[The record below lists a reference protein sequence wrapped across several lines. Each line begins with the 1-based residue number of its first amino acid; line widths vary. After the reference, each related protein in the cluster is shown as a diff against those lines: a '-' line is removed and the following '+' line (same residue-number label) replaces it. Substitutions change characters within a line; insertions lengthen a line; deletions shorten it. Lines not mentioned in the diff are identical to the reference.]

1 MKIGFK
7 SQVQKLVMTG
17 VCAALLAVLSQIT
30 IPLPTGVPI
39 TLQTFA
45 VALCGYIL
53 GPALGTL
60 SVLVYLAIGAVGLPV
75 FAGFSGG
82 VAAFMSMS
90 GGFMWGFLAM
100 AFLCGLGTRFSSRIV
115 SVLLG
120 VAGLTACH
128 ICGVAQFAFLTS
140 STFWQSAVAV
150 SVPFLVK
157 DILSV
162 ALACFVAAAVIT
174 SLKRAQ
180 LVDTL

>member
-7 SQVQKLVMTG
+7 SHVQKVVMTG
-17 VCAALLAVLSQIT
+17 VCAALLAVLSQIS
-30 IPLPTGVPI
+30 IPLPTGVPV

-53 GPALGTL
+53 GPALGSL
-60 SVLVYLAIGAVGLPV
+60 AVLVYLVIGAVGLPV

-82 VAAFMSMS
+82 VGAFLGMS
-90 GGFMWGFLAM
+90 GGFMWGFFAISL
-100 AFLCGLGTRFSSRIV
+100 LCGWGARLNNRIV
-115 SVLLG
+115 SIALG
-120 VAGLTACH
+120 VAGLLVCH
-128 ICGVAQFAFLTS
+128 VCGVAQFAFLTS

-150 SVPFLVK
+150 SVPFLLK
-157 DILSV
+157 DVISV
-162 ALACFVAAAVIT
+162 ALAYFAAVAVVA